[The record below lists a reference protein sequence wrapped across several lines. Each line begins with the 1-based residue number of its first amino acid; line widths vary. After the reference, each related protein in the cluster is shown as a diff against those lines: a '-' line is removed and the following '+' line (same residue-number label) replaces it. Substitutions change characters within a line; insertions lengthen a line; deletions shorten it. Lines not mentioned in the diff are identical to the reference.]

1 MAQQD
6 RPSYDLE
13 EQRKVA
19 DSVPELKKQ
28 PLPFLP
34 SEVQL
39 QNVFAIGITAKRF
52 PVETTHTPIAHLSV
66 EDVEVDEQSPHA
78 NAVLHVVLEF
88 VDEPIP
94 FELSFRL
101 LGQFTYQLGYEVEK
115 VQTFLERGSLSVML
129 PFAREMLFSLCTCLQ
144 IPPIMLSMIKL
155 APPTSDQEENLVDKK
170 I

>member
-1 MAQQD
+1 MAQD
-6 RPSYDLE
+6 KPNHDLE
-13 EQRKVA
+13 AQRRVA
-19 DSVPELKKQ
+19 DSVPERMKE
-28 PLPFLP
+28 PMPFLP

-39 QNVFAIGITAKRF
+39 QNVFAIDITARRF
-52 PVETTHTPIAHLSV
+52 PVETTHTPIAHLSM
-66 EDVEVDEQSPHA
+66 EDIEVDEQSPHA
-78 NAVLHVVLEF
+78 NAVLQVALEF

-101 LGQFTYQLGYEVEK
+101 LGQFTYQPEYEVEK

-129 PFAREMLFSLCTCLQ
+129 PFAREMLFSLCTRLQ

-155 APPTSDQEENLVDKK
+155 APPTATLEEKLVDEE